1 MQTSP
6 LRLGSIVSLATLA
19 IACLL
24 GLIAVI
30 DADNVAVSFGTGFGI
45 AFLVF
50 LSGATIAC
58 ALACLARARLEWVAL
73 GSTVV
78 AGLAL
83 DLIVLAIWREID
95 NETYGRIAGIAAVL
109 SFFALII
116 LGLTLAVDRP
126 ERITRWLYLG
136 AMASTI
142 GAALVSTYLIA
153 TTDGSASESG
163 SDSGV
168 IFATPVESVGED
180 ELLRVLGVALVL
192 LATFW
197 FAAIAAHRL
206 ERAPTADA

>member
-30 DADNVAVSFGTGFGI
+30 DADNVATSFGTGFGI

-58 ALACLARARLEWVAL
+58 ALACLARGRLEWVAL

-83 DLIVLAIWREID
+83 DLVVLAIWREID
-95 NETYGRIAGIAAVL
+95 SETYARIALIASVL

-126 ERITRWLYLG
+126 ERITRWLYFG
-136 AMASTI
+136 AVGSTI

-153 TTDGSASESG
+153 TTDGSSSESG
-163 SDSGV
+163 SDTGV
-168 IFATPVESVGED
+168 IFPTPVESVGED

-206 ERAPTADA
+206 ERAPAVDA